1 MILRQLFLSV
11 LAFVLLSST
20 NAQSQQWPDSKGKDF
35 WLTFLPNFH
44 NTESEIA
51 NDPVLQKEHELYIYI
66 GAERPTTGTI
76 TWRFA
81 DGSENVISF
90 RIDDIRRLFSTSMYY
105 REAELRGITE
115 NGVGFNFNSSDNE
128 TISPKSV
135 HIVSS
140 DDVTVYALNQ
150 ATTTSDAFLVLPTD
164 AIAEDYV
171 VICYPSDVRV
181 STVTG
186 TLDYNST
193 PSQFAVVATQDS
205 TSVDITPSAPTP
217 SNPSQLR
224 QRIFLDKGQ
233 SYLVQADL
241 RLPGTADLT
250 GSLIKAS
257 RPVALFAGH
266 QRTVLPLSF
275 KSTLSSRDCLV
286 EQINP
291 IRAWGKS
298 AFLTPLA
305 QSSNEALVGSDIYR
319 VVAAFDSTAVI
330 VDGQERTILAA
341 GTFFE
346 DNITTAREVKTSRPA
361 LTALYKK
368 TSSLQGQGQGNVT
381 RVGDPFMMLIPPAE
395 QFMSSYRFINIQS
408 YIYDTKGGSIVAVDS
423 VYTEQWTNVVIPT
436 LGIPSLRLD
445 GAQVNPGLFSQISTT
460 GFSWAQIRM
469 TDGVHVITAD
479 TTFGIYVYGYGDAN
493 SYGYIGGM
501 SFRPLDITP
510 PSISGL
516 VTCYDFKGAITDSL
530 IADTRVD
537 SISVIPGTEVN
548 TTFTSGLFAPPQT
561 IVTFLIALRD
571 LYLDGSIS
579 IQAKDAVDQVTRLD
593 IVLPGFTISPV
604 GSRNNPQSLQRAY
617 IVPIGRERCDSF
629 EIENYGAHS
638 HTITSIGFSGSTSVL
653 EPVVPFTMASGE
665 RRMVRFCRTGTSEQV
680 VSDTLFI
687 GDACLARAVLAAQI
701 EEKLDKE
708 GPKIQGNADV
718 CSTMVDVFINDNV
731 GSDLGLRSARV
742 LDSVTLNCVVTLV
755 DSVELERTYHIEVTD
770 PYLDAIYGFEAI
782 DSADNIN
789 RMIDTIPGFMMAV
802 GGDLSRLTFLDLGVQ
817 SIGTLT
823 CDTITL
829 SNLGVQSI
837 SIPRVYVQQNM
848 LFSVPQHQFTIT
860 VSRLSGTSS
869 MIVCFEPRISDTS
882 VILHDTIEIWQGCL
896 VRKIAVSGRGR
907 GLAYSGLSRCD
918 VPIDATT
925 GRIVGGV
932 QAIPQPANDEL
943 TLVLQRPTQSV
954 KVQLVDVSGVTVLE
968 RSWQGQS
975 TKAILLDVAQLGPGA
990 YGCLITTDYGT
1001 VTTVCI
1007 VR

>member
-1 MILRQLFLSV
+1 MLLRLSLSV
-11 LAFVLLSST
+11 LAFVLLCST
-20 NAQSQQWPDSKGKDF
+20 NVQSQQWPDSKGKDF

-44 NTESEIA
+44 NTEAEIA
-51 NDPVLQKEHELYIYI
+51 NDPVLQREHELNIYV

-81 DGSENVISF
+81 DGTITTIPF
-90 RIDDIRRLFSTSMYY
+90 RIDDVRQLFSTSMYY

-115 NGVGFNFNSSDNE
+115 NGAGFNFVSSDNE
-128 TISPKSV
+128 SVSPKSV

-164 AIAEDYV
+164 ATAEDYI
-171 VICYPSDVRV
+171 VICYPSDIRA
-181 STVTG
+181 SANTG
-186 TLDYNST
+186 TLDFNST

-217 SNPSQLR
+217 SNPSRLR

-241 RLPGTADLT
+241 RATGTADLT
-250 GSLIKAS
+250 GSLVRAS
-257 RPVALFAGH
+257 RPVAIFAGH
-266 QRTVLPLSF
+266 QRTVLPLAL
-275 KSTLSSRDCLV
+275 KSQLSSRDCLV
-286 EQINP
+286 EQLNP
-291 IRAWGKS
+291 IRTWGKS

-305 QSSNEALVGSDIYR
+305 QSSDEALVGSDIYR
-319 VVAAFDSTAVI
+319 VVAAFDSTAVV

-368 TSSLQGQGQGNVT
+368 TSSLLGQGNFT
-381 RVGDPFMMLIPPAE
+381 RVGDPFMMLVPPAE

-408 YIYDTKGGSIVAVDS
+408 YVYRLNGVNIVAVDS
-423 VYTEQWTNVVIPT
+423 IYTEQWTNVVIPT
-436 LGIPSLRLD
+436 SGIPSLRLD
-445 GAQVNPGLFSQISTT
+445 GVLVNPGLFNQISTT
-460 GFSWAQIRM
+460 AFSWAQIRM
-469 TDGVHVITAD
+469 TDGVHEIKAD
-479 TTFGIYVYGYGDAN
+479 TTFGIYVYGYGIAN

-516 VTCYDFKGAITDSL
+516 VSCYDFKGAITDSL
-530 IADTRVD
+530 IADTRVV
-537 SISVIPGTEVN
+537 SMAVVPGTDVN
-548 TTFTSGLFAPPQT
+548 TIFTTGLFAPPQT
-561 IVTFLIALRD
+561 IVTFQIALRD

-579 IQAKDAVDQVTRLD
+579 IEAKDAVDQVTRYD
-593 IVLPGFTISPV
+593 IIIPGFTISPV
-604 GSRNNPQSLQRAY
+604 GSRNNPQPLQRAY

-629 EIENYGAHS
+629 EIENYGAHA
-638 HTITSIGFSGSTSVL
+638 HTIATIGFTGTTRIT
-653 EPVVPFTMASGE
+653 EPVAPFTMASGE
-665 RRMVRFCRTGTSEQV
+665 RRMVRFCRAGTAEQV
-680 VSDTLFI
+680 ISDTLLI
-687 GDACLARAVLAAQI
+687 GDTCVARPILAAQI

-718 CSTMVDVFINDNV
+718 CSTEVDVLINDNV
-731 GSDLGLRSARV
+731 GADLGLRSARV
-742 LDSVTLNCVVTLV
+742 LDSVTVNCVISLV

-782 DSADNIN
+782 DSADNVN
-789 RMIDTIPGFMMAV
+789 RTIDTIPGFMMAV
-802 GGDLSRLTFLDLGVQ
+802 DGDLSRLTFLDLGIQPV
-817 SIGTLT
+817 GTLT
-823 CDTITL
+823 CDTVTL
-829 SNLGVQSI
+829 SNLGIQSI
-837 SIPRVYVQQNM
+837 TIPRVYVQENII
-848 LFSVPQHQFTIT
+848 FSVPQHQFTIT
-860 VSRLSGTSS
+860 VSRLSGTSDL
-869 MIVCFEPRISDTS
+869 IVCFEPLISDTS
-882 VILHDTIEIWQGCL
+882 VVLTDTIEIWQGCL
-896 VRKIAVSGRGR
+896 VRKIAVSGRGK

-932 QAIPQPANDEL
+932 QAIPQPAENDL
-943 TLVLQRPTQSV
+943 TLVLDRPTQSV
-954 KVQLVDVSGVTVLE
+954 TVHIIDVSGVTVLE
-968 RSWQGQS
+968 RSWQGES
-975 TKAILLDVAQLGPGA
+975 TRAILLNIAELRPGA
-990 YGCLITTDYGT
+990 YGCRITTDYGT
-1001 VTTVCI
+1001 VHTVCV